1 MALTKKC
8 LAAFGL
14 AVLLFAPASA
24 DVKEVRLAVKGA
36 T

>member
-1 MALTKKC
+1 MTRLGNAFMALL
-8 LAAFGL
+8 LAAS
-14 AVLLFAPASA
+14 VVAPAMA

>member
-1 MALTKKC
+1 MRLKIVFASLVFLAL
-8 LAAFGL
+8 
-14 AVLLFAPASA
+14 VVAPAMA

>member
-1 MALTKKC
+1 MKRLGIVLTAL
-8 LAAFGL
+8 LM
-14 AVLLFAPASA
+14 VVSVVAPAMA

>member
-1 MALTKKC
+1 MASFKKMLAALT
-8 LAAFGL
+8 LAAF
-14 AVLLFAPASA
+14 AVVPVAA